1 MIAESVKFRGHG
13 CFKNEWAGFD
23 TIKPIN
29 VIIGRNNTGKSHL
42 NRKNMDKMELASKTC
57 PHMTREMMQHRFE
70 LAGQIEAI
78 IAKIQSWNA

>member
-1 MIAESVKFRGHG
+1 
-13 CFKNEWAGFD
+13 
-23 TIKPIN
+23 
-29 VIIGRNNTGKSHL
+29 
-42 NRKNMDKMELASKTC
+42 MDKMELASKTC